1 MRAPAR
7 AQATTSRSGL
17 CAHCLA
23 ARRVH
28 SPATLDTVRHP
39 VDAMSDRVPVASRT
53 YGSAILDAL
62 PDALAA
68 AACGIAWAA
77 PRALGFDLLAGAA
90 PLYFIELPLA
100 VIVAFAGVRRLRDPR
115 WSLRARARY
124 VVLPTLLLALLG
136 GALLGPWGLLA
147 ILWLGS
153 LTLARLLASTPDT
166 SPEVPGLWL
175 VFRLRS
181 KQGEPRYYMA
191 PDRPAPEPGM
201 AVVPAGHAQLMAA
214 VTIATW
220 FAIPCSFLL
229 FPDFGAGGATPGY
242 AAAVGWTG
250 TAIGQLV
257 PAHVALAAGLV
268 LFALRTLSHF
278 EGIGE
283 PPAAR
288 IEDDPLL
295 QEVIEKVEG
304 RRARRHARRKRR

>member
-1 MRAPAR
+1 
-7 AQATTSRSGL
+7 
-17 CAHCLA
+17 
-23 ARRVH
+23 
-28 SPATLDTVRHP
+28 
-39 VDAMSDRVPVASRT
+39 MSDRAPVATRT
-53 YGSAILDAL
+53 YGSAALDAL

-68 AACGIAWAA
+68 AACAIAWAD
-77 PRALGFDLLAGAA
+77 PRALGFDLLASAA

-115 WSLRARARY
+115 WSLRAKARY
-124 VVLPTLLLALLG
+124 VVLPVLVLAVFG

-147 ILWLGS
+147 ILWLGG

-166 SPEVPGLWL
+166 SPEVQGLWL

-220 FAIPCSFLL
+220 FAIPCAFLL
-229 FPDFGAGGATPGY
+229 FPDFGTGGATPAY
-242 AAAVGWTG
+242 AAAVGWDATPVG
-250 TAIGQLV
+250 HWV
-257 PAHVALAAGLV
+257 PAHLALAAGLI

-288 IEDDPLL
+288 IEDDPVL
-295 QEVIEKVEG
+295 QEVVEKVEG
-304 RRARRHARRKRR
+304 RGRRHGRRRKR